1 MRALTIGFFMLSSIC
16 YTFIGI
22 DSCNSYVLSWL
33 GYMPV
38 ILVRAVLC
46 WLGQHDRGAACG
58 QPLRSCGLM
67 CTLSL
72 LLRCTAQRQPPPA
85 PHLPCRCSA

>member
-16 YTFIGI
+16 YTFVGI

-46 WLGQHDRGAACG
+46 WLGGLVQGAADA
-58 QPLRSCGLM
+58 PS
-67 CTLSL
+67 LSL
-72 LLRCTAQRQPPPA
+72 RNCVPMWA
-85 PHLPCRCSA
+85 